1 MSLDLSYVLKM
12 EAKKPLTLAETKKVT
27 CCSVCNL
34 PIGLVSNTLY
44 EMNGRHYCTAC
55 YSQIV
60 ILDAAKRDHA
70 DILKE
75 KKLVK
80 QPA

>member
-12 EAKKPLTLAETKKVT
+12 ETKKPLTMAEIKKVT
-27 CCSVCNL
+27 CCSVCNQ

-44 EMNGRHYCTAC
+44 EINGRHYCTVC

-60 ILDAAKRDHA
+60 IRDAAKRDHA

-75 KKLVK
+75 KELIK